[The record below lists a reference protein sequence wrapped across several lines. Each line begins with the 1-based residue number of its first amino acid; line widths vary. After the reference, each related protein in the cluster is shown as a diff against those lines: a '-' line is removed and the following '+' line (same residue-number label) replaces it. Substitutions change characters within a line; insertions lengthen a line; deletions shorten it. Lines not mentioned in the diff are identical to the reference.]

1 MAKGEEKV
9 QPGNSSR
16 RWNRIL
22 WSGVLLILLSA
33 LLLAGSP
40 LFVERAIKGWVE
52 SSGYGKATI
61 GQLRFNPLL
70 GTLVLRDVEVGQQ
83 GKASLLL
90 GEARVRLDWLPLWRK
105 RVVVRDLSL
114 RGVKTRLVEGEK
126 GLQLGEIPLGG
137 AGDEPP
143 AEPSGWGVG
152 LDSLTLDSSEIQIA
166 LENIDQNLAI
176 GTLRLTDLRSWQ
188 ADQAAE
194 IRFSGRFAKS
204 KIDIDGELYPFSET
218 PGSNLSLKISALDLA
233 IISSALQFD
242 GMAFSGDLS
251 SNSQIKV
258 SLSEGGYEIAQQGGF
273 KWLNG
278 RFTQQGRTI
287 DERELSWKGKIT
299 FAQSDKTGASVNV
312 RGALSLLGLNGTL
325 DEESAFQLES
335 LTLPGLQIG
344 VKGGGISL
352 QHEGEVSLQGISA
365 ELAQLRLEEASIGWR
380 GDLQAQS
387 DAGGLKLHMD
397 GQLNS
402 PGTRLL
408 LDGDETALDLR
419 ELQWRGALDLVQS
432 TGEQPATTD
441 LQSAGRL
448 ELAQLLVSARAGSL
462 LGESHQLA
470 WEGELKG
477 GAEPINISG
486 ELTIAE
492 SFLDAPEAHYR
503 IAAWDRLAIGNIEGA
518 GVDSV
523 RAGSIAMEGL
533 LLAQKLSEGEP
544 KADSAMLSL
553 HSARGE
559 RFQYSREQGIS
570 LAALSP
576 TGLVARIERDSEGH
590 WSPSRLAEQLAQ
602 LQKGEEANESAPDS
616 ETVGLAIGGIEL
628 QGENKVFLSD
638 AKVKPAYREE
648 FLIEHFTLG
657 AMDSQKP
664 GVPSPFEGS
673 VRIGEHSRLAFNGK
687 LLPFAEERSGQ
698 FALEVSA
705 LEIPPLSPYGEGML
719 GYSLDSGQMDS
730 EVNLSVDKGKL
741 DGLVKLQ
748 LYKLEVSPL
757 DSEAREQLET
767 EMSVPLETALDLL
780 RDDQNSIKLDLPIAG
795 DLDNPDF
802 DISDA
807 INQATGKAV
816 KKGAMTYL
824 MTALQPFGALIAIAS
839 AAGEAASAVRLD
851 PVMFEAGETRW
862 KSETVEYLAKVGD
875 VMKERPELRIRVCG
889 STASVDH
896 EALLALKAE
905 TMKEKAEASGKEDAK
920 ADEETEQAAPEV
932 VVTEEELLALA
943 DERASK
949 VKGHLVKK
957 HGIDAG
963 RLISCKPAVDKEKEA
978 KPRVDLL
985 I

>member
-9 QPGNSSR
+9 QTGNSSR

-83 GKASLLL
+83 GKASLVLD
-90 GEARVRLDWLPLWRK
+90 EARVRLDWLPLWRK

-114 RGVKTRLVEGEK
+114 RGVKTRLLEGEK

-176 GTLRLTDLRSWQ
+176 GTLRITDLRSWQ

-218 PGSNLSLKISALDLA
+218 PGSNLSLKISTLDLA
-233 IISSALQFD
+233 IISSALQLD

-251 SNSQIKV
+251 ANSQIKV

-278 RFTQQGRTI
+278 RFSQQGRTI

-299 FAQSDKTGASVNV
+299 YAQSEKTGASVNV

-325 DEESAFQLES
+325 DEESQFQLES
-335 LTLPGLQIG
+335 LALPGLQIG
-344 VKGGGISL
+344 VKGGGISVL
-352 QHEGEVSLQGISA
+352 HEGEVSLQGISA

-397 GQLNS
+397 GQLDS

-419 ELQWRGALDLVQS
+419 ELQWRGALDLLQS

-462 LGESHQLA
+462 LGESHQLV
-470 WEGELKG
+470 WEGEVKG
-477 GAEPINISG
+477 GAEPITISG
-486 ELTIAE
+486 EVTIAE
-492 SFLDAPEAHYR
+492 SFMDAPEAHYR
-503 IAAWDRLAIGNIEGA
+503 IAAWDRLVIGNIEGA
-518 GVDSV
+518 GVDSA

-533 LLAQKLSEGEP
+533 LLAQKFSEGEP

-553 HSARGE
+553 QSVTGE

-576 TGLVARIERDSEGH
+576 TGLVARIERDSEGR
-590 WSPSRLAEQLAQ
+590 WSPPRLAEQLAL
-602 LQKGEEANESAPDS
+602 LQKGEEANESDSDS

-687 LLPFAEERSGQ
+687 VLPFAQERSGQ
-698 FALEVSA
+698 FALDVSA

-730 EVNLSVDKGKL
+730 KVNLSVDKGKL

-889 STASVDH
+889 LTATADR
-896 EALLALKAE
+896 EALLAVKAE
-905 TMKEKAEASGKEDAK
+905 KMKEKAETRNKEDAE
-920 ADEETEQAAPEV
+920 ADEESEQAAPEV
-932 VVTEEELLALA
+932 VVTDEELLALA

-963 RLISCKPAVDKEKEA
+963 RLISCKSAVDKEKEA